1 MTSENSRE
9 SIIQNLKDAD
19 CEGQLIEQFL
29 SAVDSGNTQKALL
42 LLAQHRET
50 LLQQFHKC
58 DNCICCLDYLVF
70 RLKRELGE
78 EY

>member
-1 MTSENSRE
+1 MTSDNARE
-9 SIIQNLKDAD
+9 SIIQNLRDAG
-19 CEGQLIEQFL
+19 CNEQLIEQFL
-29 SAVDSGNTQKALL
+29 TDVDSGNTREALS
-42 LLAQHRET
+42 LLAQHRES

-70 RLKRELGE
+70 QLERELGE